1 VDAGVCSSAVPRH
14 PSSRKTSRYYP
25 ELDQLSIVSAGA
37 SRSCLL
43 LFLLLLPFLDSVA
56 QSPNADNREL
66 LHGSI
71 FTAEGQPASR
81 ATVEILDLHGIKV
94 ASSTTDGAGNFEIGG
109 VAEPGEYV
117 FLVASSSQ
125 TSDQHVLLAQ
135 SNLELSLVLPAT
147 VPIAPSASER
157 YIISANRLGVPAK
170 ARKHLVAAH
179 EGFRK
184 LNFDGAEREIDEAIR
199 ADSAFAQAFA
209 MRAFIKLA
217 KKDPSG
223 AAEDARR
230 AMLLDPSD
238 SASFVAL
245 AISYNSLREFGRA
258 EDAARR
264 ALSLRADSWQARLEL
279 AESCYG
285 LGNFVLALYELD
297 LQSVD
302 FPDAHLVRG
311 NVLLRLGRNLEAA
324 EEFGSFLRQAP
335 DDPRGDQIRQIVVT
349 LRQANQ

>member
-1 VDAGVCSSAVPRH
+1 LFLPAQADP
-14 PSSRKTSRYYP
+14 
-25 ELDQLSIVSAGA
+25 
-37 SRSCLL
+37 CLF
-43 LFLLLLPFLDSVA
+43 LFLLLLPCLDSVA

-66 LHGSI
+66 LHRSI

-170 ARKHLVAAH
+170 TRKHLVAAH
-179 EGFRK
+179 EAFRK
-184 LNFDGAEREIDEAIR
+184 LNFDGAEREIDEAIQ

-217 KKDPSG
+217 KKRS
-223 AAEDARR
+223 ERSRR
-230 AMLLDPSD
+230 RCQA
-238 SASFVAL
+238 
-245 AISYNSLREFGRA
+245 G
-258 EDAARR
+258 DAA
-264 ALSLRADSWQARLEL
+264 
-279 AESCYG
+279 
-285 LGNFVLALYELD
+285 
-297 LQSVD
+297 
-302 FPDAHLVRG
+302 
-311 NVLLRLGRNLEAA
+311 
-324 EEFGSFLRQAP
+324 
-335 DDPRGDQIRQIVVT
+335 
-349 LRQANQ
+349 